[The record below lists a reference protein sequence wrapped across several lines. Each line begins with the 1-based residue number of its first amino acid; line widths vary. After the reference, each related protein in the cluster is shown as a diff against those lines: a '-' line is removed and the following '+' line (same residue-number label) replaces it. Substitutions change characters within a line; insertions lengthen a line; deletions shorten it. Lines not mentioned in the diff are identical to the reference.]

1 MNIQGISWKMVPSNN
16 TTMVISTAI
25 FHHKPVCIRVFMD
38 FRAIFQEID
47 RSLDTLGIF
56 FSLPCKCWLV
66 NNCCVWPSTCMFE
79 LNFITVMFLFGKR
92 CVWILKNHENVKS
105 WIRIC
110 ILKSLDVFFLPW
122 RDVFWD
128 TDDISVTGPPE
139 VTKSLESLDRALWVQ
154 RLKLTEVN
162 LSFFS
167 SSRLNQW
174 VLLDVPLGQRN
185 CRMTESLVVLTL
197 VGGERRSLAPSMDS
211 SISCTSSP
219 SHIKSTKK
227 SIHYSNLDPTR
238 PYG

>member
-1 MNIQGISWKMVPSNN
+1 M
-16 TTMVISTAI
+16 
-25 FHHKPVCIRVFMD
+25 
-38 FRAIFQEID
+38 
-47 RSLDTLGIF
+47 
-56 FSLPCKCWLV
+56 V

-197 VGGERRSLAPSMDS
+197 VGAQFTHSTESYVEDSWFRCSEQIERPRSKWTAPKW
-211 SISCTSSP
+211 TVR
-219 SHIKSTKK
+219 KW
-227 SIHYSNLDPTR
+227 
-238 PYG
+238 